1 MITKKKLICEIEELS
16 NEVRRLRRK
25 VDQSEIDGVR
35 VVASI
40 DHPEFPRDI
49 FYRGGGRDRQGKV
62 SLQELAEYYII
73 DGTPLRREKQTVIF
87 PRDGGESKE

>member
-40 DHPEFPRDI
+40 DHPEI
-49 FYRGGGRDRQGKV
+49 FYRGGGTERHGKV
-62 SLQELAEYYII
+62 SFQELAEYYII